1 MNENPNMSHKLINW
15 LLYGNKEG
23 VVKRGKPEKQPTL
36 QEILNKDYKHER
48 NK

>member
-1 MNENPNMSHKLINW
+1 MNENPNMSHKLIKW
-15 LLYGNKEG
+15 LLYGNTEG
-23 VVKRGKPEKQPTL
+23 VVKRDKPEKQPTL